1 MKNMLLAACASI
13 ALTMAAAAASAD
25 DGRYYDNGY
34 GDNGNYGNDGY
45 GQGIVSPPAVV
56 SVVESN
62 NFQVIS
68 QPVLS
73 GRFYQVK
80 AIAPNGKKV
89 KVYVDAF
96 SGRIAKV
103 KS

>member
-1 MKNMLLAACASI
+1 
-13 ALTMAAAAASAD
+13 MAASAAAAD

-34 GDNGNYGNDGY
+34 DDNGNYGYGQGNYGY

-56 SVVESN
+56 SEVESN

-89 KVYVDAF
+89 KVYVDAY

-103 KS
+103 KG